1 MNKKF
6 IFLIILT
13 LFIGL
18 LLGYT
23 GEYLANSTSMASI
36 PTDKEKSPTSHRFG
50 DSRDGPKIDV
60 SRKETSRK
68 IKNTQLNKQ
77 DEKLLRLTQMS
88 QAEMQREMAKICQ
101 KAISPSHL
109 NAQDQLA
116 FAFLCSRL
124 GQKAPLQILEQMDG
138 GAKYNA
144 RFKKYILD
152 VWANR
157 NPEAAKAYCLDDK
170 NPQDPFSYARII
182 TQSAPDTAFE
192 WINGLAIEK
201 KFFALRAFF
210 QESAKFHP
218 ERLGEFIEKTA
229 NFNTPRGVQADILKE
244 WGKIDK
250 ESTLKWI
257 NTLPVEQQIVARAS
271 ALSELPLDEAT
282 RELGALKGKAKAT
295 AIAEIANTLAK
306 KSGEQAIAWVIQN
319 ADSNPKSLAKIT
331 SSLKF
336 PDFDSSMQDYL
347 DKMPK
352 GEMKDTFMSEAVNR
366 WFDESNESSLH
377 DLKMEDVLVFAS
389 KIGDKEKRENSTDN
403 ALHQWIGKDP
413 EKAFQWM
420 EKSDLSPD
428 RKRTQ
433 RDFYQWK
440 METTYADE

>member
-18 LLGYT
+18 LMGYA
-23 GEYLANSTSMASI
+23 GEYLANSTAMTSS
-36 PTDKEKSPTSHRFG
+36 PTDKEKSPTSRRFG
-50 DSRDGPKIDV
+50 DSRDGWKISV
-60 SRKETSRK
+60 NKKETSKK
-68 IKNTQLNKQ
+68 IKKTQLSEQ
-77 DEKLLRLTQMS
+77 DEKLLRLTQMNP
-88 QAEMQREMAKICQ
+88 AEMQREIAKICQ
-101 KAISPSHL
+101 NVTSPSHL
-109 NAQDQLA
+109 SAQDQLA

-152 VWANR
+152 VWSNR
-157 NPEAAKAYCLDDK
+157 NPEAAMAYCLDEK
-170 NPQDPFSYARII
+170 NPSDPLSYSRII
-182 TQSAPDTAFE
+182 AQRAPDTAFE

-201 KFFALRAFF
+201 KFFALRGFF
-210 QESAKFHP
+210 QETAKSHP
-218 ERLGEFIEKTA
+218 ERLGEFIEKTG
-229 NFNTPRGVQADILKE
+229 NYDKPRGVQADTLKE

-250 ESTLKWI
+250 ESALKWI
-257 NTLPVEQQIVARAS
+257 NSLPVEQQIVARAS

-306 KSGEQAIAWVIQN
+306 KSGEQAIAWVMQN
-319 ADSNPKSLAKIT
+319 ADSDPKSLAKIT

-366 WFDESNESSLH
+366 WFDESNENSLH

-403 ALHQWIGKDP
+403 ALYQWIGKDP
-413 EKAFQWM
+413 EKAFPWM
-420 EKSDLSPD
+420 DKSDLSPD
-428 RKRTQ
+428 KKRAQ
-433 RDFYQWK
+433 REMYKWK
-440 METTYADE
+440 SETRYADE